1 MTVYSIGPV
10 PFKRFAL
17 CSMKLRASRRFPD
30 HQQEAVCKVRGRLT
44 VLERD
49 LTKCQFSNHVHTP
62 ILSFRGSDEGS
73 SIRNIPSHES

>member
-30 HQQEAVCKVRGRLT
+30 HQREAMCVSKGRLT
-44 VLERD
+44 ILESD
-49 LTKCQFSNHVHTP
+49 LTKRQFSNHINTP
-62 ILSFRGSDEGS
+62 ILSFRSSDKRS
-73 SIRNIPSHES
+73 SIRNISSYEP